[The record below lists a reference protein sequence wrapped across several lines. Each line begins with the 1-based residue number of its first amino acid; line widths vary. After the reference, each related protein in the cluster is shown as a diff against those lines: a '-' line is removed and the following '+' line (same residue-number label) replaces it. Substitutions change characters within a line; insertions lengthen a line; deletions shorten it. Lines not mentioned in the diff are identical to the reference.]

1 MSEHL
6 HDIVHFSNC
15 TGIKERKTPFEIHRI
30 MWRFSIETISFFR
43 QLEIGAI
50 VYAQVTVAHKD
61 LGVEVSCVVSIDR
74 FLSTSV
80 VVPD

>member
-1 MSEHL
+1 MA
-6 HDIVHFSNC
+6 IFIGNN
-15 TGIKERKTPFEIHRI
+15 KF
-30 MWRFSIETISFFR
+30 FFR